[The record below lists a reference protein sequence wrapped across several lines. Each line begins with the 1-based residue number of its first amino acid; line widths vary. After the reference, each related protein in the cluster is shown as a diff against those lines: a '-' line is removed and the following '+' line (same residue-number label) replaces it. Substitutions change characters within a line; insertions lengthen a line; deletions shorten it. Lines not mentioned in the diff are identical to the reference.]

1 MYVKRDAAIITN
13 YKGLIAFV
21 TFLTFTN
28 YILTSYDNIKIC
40 IENPVKHLRWSVLRK
55 PLHCVKSVRIRS
67 FSGPYF
73 PVFWLKT

>member
-1 MYVKRDAAIITN
+1 MNQLGLFLGQLYDMYVKRDAAIITN

-40 IENPVKHLRWSVLRK
+40 IENAVKHLRWSVLRK
-55 PLHCVKSVRIRS
+55 PLHCL
-67 FSGPYF
+67 PA
-73 PVFWLKT
+73 FWLKT